1 MVRHMTAWGRQRRRQ
16 SWLSWQPGQSL
27 TEFAIMVPI
36 IVLVLWFSIY
46 FSEIIQVRLKLQEA
60 ARFAAWEFTAY
71 PMHDYDQGT
80 GSRFD
85 EVEEEITELTLD
97 IYEDLDSS
105 DQEHYR
111 EGAHDRNT
119 FLATGWEIRRVRIRE
134 DEPPD
139 LTGDWMAE
147 LGLDILLTIE
157 GWIESL
163 FIDEPNTYAS
173 GPVVWMTRNVS
184 NIDHEWGFN
193 DEGWVHV
200 EVQARVH
207 NLMVPRSF
215 RRITSLEYDSAR
227 WVRSSVRL
235 EEHSALLV
243 DSWRLNDGR
252 DVRHGDESGGYFD
265 QVNRIFLLD
274 RGRASAAIAAMEVL
288 RAESIVAPM
297 SGLLPATQRVPD
309 AAIPVVVSLNH
320 HTDQDG
326 RIQLHTDGGRSTFDT
341 TPLSVEHI
349 DEDNNE
355 TPLYQDTLD
364 NRGEYQFGCEEPMN
378 ATCGAGLGTENP
390 FGDGVH
396 WPPPG
401 R

>member
-1 MVRHMTAWGRQRRRQ
+1 MVRQMTAWARRRRRGRSQ
-16 SWLSWQPGQSL
+16 SWQRGQSL

-36 IVLVLWFSIY
+36 IILILWFSIY

-85 EVEEEITELTLD
+85 DVEEEIIELTLD
-97 IYEDLDSS
+97 TYEDLDSS
-105 DQEHYR
+105 DR
-111 EGAHDRNT
+111 EDHSEGTSDRNA
-119 FLATGWEIRRVRIRE
+119 FLATGWEVRRVRIR
-134 DEPPD
+134 DGEPPD
-139 LTGDWMAE
+139 LTGDWMVE
-147 LGLDILLTIE
+147 LGLDVLLSIE
-157 GWIESL
+157 GWIEAL

-173 GPVVWMTRNVS
+173 SPVTWMTRHVS

-200 EVQARVH
+200 AIQARVH

-215 RRITSLEYDSAR
+215 RGMTSMRFDRAR
-227 WVRSSVRL
+227 WVRSAVRL

-252 DVRHGDESGGYFD
+252 DVRQGDESGGYFD

-274 RGRASAAIAAMEVL
+274 RGRASAAITAIQTL
-288 RAESIVAPM
+288 RAEAMVAPM

-326 RIQLHTDGGRSTFDT
+326 RIQLDTDGGRSTFDT
-341 TPLSVEHI
+341 TPLSVEHE
-349 DEDNNE
+349 DEDGNE
-355 TPLYQDTLD
+355 TPIYQDTLD
-364 NRGEYQFGCEEPMN
+364 NRGEYQLGCEEPMN

-390 FGDGVH
+390 FGNGVH